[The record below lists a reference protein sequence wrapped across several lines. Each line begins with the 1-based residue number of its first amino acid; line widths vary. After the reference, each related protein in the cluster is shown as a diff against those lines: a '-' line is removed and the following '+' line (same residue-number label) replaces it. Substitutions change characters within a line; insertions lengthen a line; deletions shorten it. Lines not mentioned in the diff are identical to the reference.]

1 MLSSLSIG
9 WRFARNVLLLALA
22 LLGGLIFLL
31 AWELWRGGYSLSA
44 LVVFD
49 LEEARH
55 LHSLLS
61 RNLNQLLAVVFTSVA
76 IAVPLTANLY
86 SLKFLEFFIK
96 DPVNAAV
103 LLLVVCANL
112 VGTWAGVA
120 LKDDFLPSFLLVA
133 TLALTVICY
142 ALLFPYLYYVFRFL
156 HPSTLLERLEAEVY
170 AHWRGAQR
178 SPARLAS
185 HRLHCAGD
193 IEHIASIAIRAIDR
207 ADRST
212 AIESVLKLEAIAR
225 AYWQI
230 KPQLPSSWFEA
241 DANAFLGF
249 SSRAIAEFT
258 AKGIWLEMQ
267 LFGQVRQVL
276 SAAIPRVH
284 DVTTAIARST
294 RKLGQ
299 ERAALADEA
308 VRNLIVEY
316 FNTFLRLAIVRQDTR
331 SAFIIL
337 DQYRTWVEGLN
348 SDHPELVNE
357 IALYFANYGRVA
369 RENKLR
375 FIAEAVARDLGVLV
389 QQAWRD
395 NAPNRQA
402 LLDLFLSYDRGA
414 RKPLEGVKKA
424 QAILAGYLLL
434 LGQTEPVAL
443 IRREFQNLPPAFL
456 QTIRD
461 DLLYLQRE
469 KYWEI
474 GERRGNVD
482 DVPADQ
488 REKLR
493 EFLDSV
499 AAPEAVA

>member
-1 MLSSLSIG
+1 MLPPLSVG

-22 LLGGLIFLL
+22 LLAGLIILL
-31 AWELWRGGYSLSA
+31 AWELWRGGYSLNA

-96 DPVNAAV
+96 DPVNATV

-112 VGTWAGVA
+112 VGTWTGLA

-156 HPSTLLERLEAEVY
+156 HPSTLLERLTAEVH
-170 AHWRGAQR
+170 AHWRGAQHN
-178 SPARLAS
+178 PARLVP

-212 AIESVLKLEAIAR
+212 AIESVLTLEAIAR
-225 AYWQI
+225 AYWQV
-230 KPQLPSSWFEA
+230 KPQLPPAWFEA

-258 AKGIWLEMQ
+258 AKRLWLEMK
-267 LFGQVRQVL
+267 LFGQVRQIL

-299 ERAALADEA
+299 EPAALADEA

-316 FNTFLRLAIVRQDTR
+316 FNTFVRLAIVRQDTR

-337 DQYRTWVEGLN
+337 DQYRTWVESLN
-348 SDHPELVNE
+348 TDHPELVND
-357 IALYFANYGRVA
+357 IAFYFANYGRVA

-375 FIAEAVARDLGVLV
+375 FIAETVARDLGVLV

-395 NAPNRQA
+395 NAPNRQT

-424 QAILAGYLLL
+424 QAILASYLLL
-434 LGQTEPVAL
+434 LGKPEPVAR
-443 IRREFQNLPPAFL
+443 IRREFQGLAPEFL

-469 KYWEI
+469 KYWEVS
-474 GERRGNVD
+474 ERRENVD
-482 DVPADQ
+482 YVPPDQ

-499 AAPEAVA
+499 SAAEAVG

>member
-1 MLSSLSIG
+1 MLLPLSVG

-22 LLGGLIFLL
+22 LLGGLSALL
-31 AWELWRGGYSLSA
+31 AWELWRGGYSLGT

-49 LEEARH
+49 LDEARH
-55 LHSLLS
+55 LHNLLS

-86 SLKFLEFFIK
+86 SLKFLEFFIR
-96 DPVNAAV
+96 DPVNATV
-103 LLLVVCANL
+103 LLFVVSANL
-112 VGTWAGVA
+112 VGTWAGLA
-120 LKDDFLPSFLLVA
+120 LKDDFLPSFLLVT

-156 HPSTLLERLEAEVY
+156 HPSTLLARLEAEVY
-170 AHWRGAQR
+170 AHWRRAQR
-178 SPARLAS
+178 NPTRLAP

-212 AIESVLKLEAIAR
+212 AIASVLTLEAIAR

-230 KPQLPSSWFEA
+230 KPQLPLPWFEA

-258 AKGIWLEMQ
+258 ARRLWLEMK
-267 LFGQVRQVL
+267 LFGQMRQIL
-276 SAAIPRVH
+276 SAAMPRVH

-299 ERAALADEA
+299 EPAALADEA

-316 FNTFLRLAIVRQDTR
+316 FNTFVRLAIVRQDTR
-331 SAFIIL
+331 SAFILL
-337 DQYRTWVEGLN
+337 DQYRTWAEGLN
-348 SDHPELVNE
+348 SEHPELVND
-357 IALYFANYGRVA
+357 IAFYFATYGRVA

-375 FIAEAVARDLGVLV
+375 FVVETVARDLGVLV

-395 NAPNRQA
+395 HAPNRQA
-402 LLDLFLSYDRGA
+402 LLDLFLGYDRSA

-424 QAILAGYLLL
+424 QAILASYLLL
-434 LGQTEPVAL
+434 LGQAAPVVL
-443 IRREFQNLPPAFL
+443 IRREFQGLAPEFL
-456 QTIRD
+456 QEIRE
-461 DLLYLQRE
+461 DLLHIRRE
-469 KYWEI
+469 KYWEVS
-474 GERRGNVD
+474 ERRENID
-482 DVPADQ
+482 YVPAEQ

-499 AAPEAVA
+499 SAPEAVA

>member
-1 MLSSLSIG
+1 MLPPLSVG

-22 LLGGLIFLL
+22 LLGGLIMLL

-55 LHSLLS
+55 LHDLLS

-112 VGTWAGVA
+112 VGTWTGLA
-120 LKDDFLPSFLLVA
+120 LKDDFLPSFLLVM
-133 TLALTVICY
+133 TLTLTVICY

-212 AIESVLKLEAIAR
+212 AIESVLTLEAIAR

-230 KPQLPSSWFEA
+230 KPQLPLPWFEA

-258 AKGIWLEMQ
+258 AKRIWLEMK
-267 LFGQVRQVL
+267 LFGQVRQIL
-276 SAAIPRVH
+276 SAAMPRVH
-284 DVTTAIARST
+284 DVITAIARST
-294 RKLGQ
+294 RKLGE

-308 VRNLIVEY
+308 VRNLIIEY
-316 FNTFLRLAIVRQDTR
+316 FNTFLRLTIVRQDTR
-331 SAFIIL
+331 SALIIL
-337 DQYRTWVEGLN
+337 DQYRSWVEGL
-348 SDHPELVNE
+348 SSEQAELVSD
-357 IALYFANYGRVA
+357 IAFYLSAYGHLA

-395 NAPNRQA
+395 HAPNRQT
-402 LLDLFLSYDRGA
+402 LLELFLSYDHGA

-424 QAILAGYLLL
+424 QAILASYLLL
-434 LGQTEPVAL
+434 LGKPEPVAL
-443 IRREFQNLPPAFL
+443 IRREFRDLTPEFL
-456 QTIRD
+456 QAIRD
-461 DLLYLQRE
+461 DLLHFQRG
-469 KYWEI
+469 KYWGI
-474 GERRGNVD
+474 SERRDNID
-482 DVPADQ
+482 HVPADQ

-499 AAPEAVA
+499 FAPEAAA